1 MVKSAIILTLLATLF
16 YLVKYGQPVT
26 EPVAVQGK
34 VAKKSQEKPPAETQ
48 GDGPGGFNPVVAT
61 PLPDINAG
69 YVFSDK
75 RKYEKDDPATA
86 AKAALV
92 EQGPDPL
99 TTVLYAGSL
108 IAGDLRR
115 ALVTYQELPKE
126 AERRRSSS
134 GRTQAAAAQG
144 AVLKKQL
151 NKGERF
157 LGYVVAAI
165 EPDRLVFEKGDLKVE
180 KFLYDPSKKRMAP
193 PTAEPRQALP
203 AEVGGV
209 PIEAIAPPEVLAAL
223 MAPPSTAGRSPQEPR
238 PGGAARGAVVSPPG
252 AGGTAKAAPA
262 APTPVLRRSQRLLGM
277 DSLLNAPVAPVPGL
291 PVPNNQ

>member
-34 VAKKSQEKPPAETQ
+34 VAKSSPEKKPPAEGQ

-75 RKYEKDDPATA
+75 RKYEKDDPAAA

-126 AERRRSSS
+126 ADRRRSS
-134 GRTQAAAAQG
+134 GRTQAAAGQG

-151 NKGERF
+151 NKGDRF

-180 KFLYDPSKKRMAP
+180 KFLYDQNKKRLAP
-193 PTAEPRQALP
+193 PTVEPRQALP
-203 AEVGGV
+203 TEVGGV

-223 MAPPSTAGRSPQEPR
+223 MAPPPTAGRSPQEPR
-238 PGGAARGAVVSPPG
+238 PSGAARGAVVSPPG
-252 AGGTAKAAPA
+252 AAGTTKAAPA